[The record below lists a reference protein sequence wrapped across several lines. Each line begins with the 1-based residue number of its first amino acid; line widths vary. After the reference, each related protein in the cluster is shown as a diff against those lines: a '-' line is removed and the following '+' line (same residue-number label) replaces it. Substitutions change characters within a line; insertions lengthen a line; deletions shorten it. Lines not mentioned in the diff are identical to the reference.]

1 MDTPL
6 IPRKLL
12 FGNPDKA
19 SVQVSPDG
27 QWISW
32 LAPRDGRL
40 NVYIAPRDDPAAARP
55 VTHDTGRGIRFYGWT
70 FTGETIL
77 FIQDKGGDEN
87 WRIYSANIHTEEIKD
102 LTPFDGVQARG
113 FPASPKFPGEL
124 LISLN
129 NRDPRWHD
137 VYRLD
142 FESGELTLV
151 LQNDRFADIYINDDY
166 QIILASQ
173 SQPDGGTAYFRK
185 SGQDWEE
192 WDSVPQEDA
201 MTTHA
206 IGFDKSSTKI
216 YMVDSRDRNT
226 SALFIKDLASGSQ
239 QLVAED
245 PRADVGDVMA
255 HPTEKNLQAVS
266 FTYERKRW
274 QVLDPAVQPD
284 VDALSAVADGEMNIV
299 SRSQDDRWWIVE
311 FNLDNSPLRFYLYDR
326 ETREARFLFT
336 IQDALQEYPLAKMY
350 PAVFPA
356 SDGMELVAYYTL
368 PPGSDADGDGKP
380 DQPLPMV
387 LTPHGG
393 PWGRDY
399 WGFNNEH
406 QWLANRGYAVMSI
419 NFRSSTGFGKAFVN
433 AGDKEFG
440 GKIIGDQFDAVQWAI
455 RQGIADPERVAIMGG
470 SFGGYSTLAGLT
482 FYPEVYACGVDI
494 VGPSNLVTLLESIP
508 PYWAP
513 MIEMFSSRVGDLRT
527 EEGRALLKKHSP
539 LTYADRIIRPLL
551 IAQGAN
557 DPRVKRAESDQIVAA
572 MQEKNIPVTYVLY
585 PDEGHGFARPE
596 NNLSFYAIAEVFLA
610 NCLNGRVEPIGRDFE
625 GSSIEFLAGKE
636 SIPGI

>member
-356 SDGMELVAYYTL
+356 RDGMELVAYYTL

-399 WGFNNEH
+399 WGFNSEH

-610 NCLNGRVEPIGRDFE
+610 NCLNGRVEPIGTDFE

>member
-399 WGFNNEH
+399 WGFNSEH

-513 MIEMFSSRVGDLRT
+513 MIELFATRVGDLRT
-527 EEGRALLKKHSP
+527 EEGRTLLKKHSP

-610 NCLNGRVEPIGRDFE
+610 NCLNGRVEPIGTDFE